1 MKGCVQRS
9 SETVEQ
15 ISPRAGV
22 EPTELPG
29 LLFQFE
35 VDK

>member
-1 MKGCVQRS
+1 MKGCVQCS
-9 SETVEQ
+9 SETVVQ
-15 ISPRAGV
+15 IWPRAGV

-29 LLFQFE
+29 LLFQLE